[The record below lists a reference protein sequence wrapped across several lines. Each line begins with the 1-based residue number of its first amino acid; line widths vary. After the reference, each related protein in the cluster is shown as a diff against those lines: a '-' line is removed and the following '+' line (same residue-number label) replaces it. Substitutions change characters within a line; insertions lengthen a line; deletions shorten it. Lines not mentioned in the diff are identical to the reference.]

1 MDIRRDFHMAE
12 GEGEWSYSKNCRRQ
26 QVAVRETRPMV
37 ETAVKQVYA
46 ALLPRTMVVAD
57 LGCSAGPN
65 TLLFISSVLSSIA
78 AAAGAERCKPPSGGG
93 DDDDHHVEL
102 QFVLNDL
109 PGNDF
114 NHLFRSVEE
123 EFRRAA
129 GCERGPPPP
138 PYYVMGLPESYYNRL
153 FPRQSVHLFHS
164 SYCLHWRSQEPEG
177 LEAWRKPCLN
187 EDNIYIARSRTT
199 TPSVAKLFQEQ
210 FQKDFSLFLKLRH
223 EELVHGGRM
232 VLVFL
237 GRKNE
242 DAYSGDLNQLFAL
255 VATALQSL
263 VLKGLVEKEKLESFN
278 LPIYG
283 PSVGE
288 VEDLVTQSGLFSMD
302 LIKQFE
308 MNWDPLDDS
317 EGDDVVEDSARS
329 SMNVAKYIRSV
340 LKSLIVRHFGEAII
354 DAWFAEFRRLVA
366 EHLEKEKTKF
376 TTFAMCLK
384 KE

>member
-1 MDIRRDFHMAE
+1 QI
-12 GEGEWSYSKNCRRQ
+12 S
-26 QVAVRETRPMV
+26 VRETRPMV

-65 TLLFISSVLSSIA
+65 TLLFITSVLSSVA
-78 AAAGAERCKPPSGGG
+78 DEHSKSASG
-93 DDDDHHVEL
+93 DDHHVEV
-102 QFVLNDL
+102 QFVLNEL

-114 NHLFRSVEE
+114 NHLFRSFEE
-123 EFRRAA
+123 EFRRPA
-129 GCERGPPPP
+129 GCERPPPP
-138 PYYVMGLPESYYNRL
+138 SYYVMGLPESYYNRL

-187 EDNIYIARSRTT
+187 EDNIYIARTT
-199 TPSVAKLFQEQ
+199 APTVAKLFQEQ
-210 FQKDFSLFLKLRH
+210 FQKDFSLFLKLRRK
-223 EELVHGGRM
+223 ELVHGGQM

-237 GRKNE
+237 SRKNE
-242 DAYSGDLNQLFAL
+242 DVYSGDLNQLFAF

-263 VLKGLVEKEKLESFN
+263 VSKGLVEKEKLESFN

-283 PSVGE
+283 RSVGE

-308 MNWDPLDDS
+308 MNWDP
-317 EGDDVVEDSARS
+317 
-329 SMNVAKYIRSV
+329 
-340 LKSLIVRHFGEAII
+340 
-354 DAWFAEFRRLVA
+354 
-366 EHLEKEKTKF
+366 
-376 TTFAMCLK
+376 
-384 KE
+384 